1 MATAAGPGQQ
11 EEIWQGWSTMPP
23 GSVLLQQPGVQ
34 SVRVTVRSIVHP
46 RTREGGLLVVQQD
59 TTDTSAMEA
68 LLADLAESQLRMASN
83 IFPRHVLEFLATN
96 RGNNAPEDVAQLAR
110 QHKDVTLLFMD
121 IVGFTSMAKEV
132 APETVMVFLNT
143 LFGVFDLLVDVH
155 GVMKVETAGDCY
167 IVAGG
172 ILSFDRKKEA
182 NGSEPSELGQEFA
195 EVLEHHD
202 PADSAARVMAFAKDM
217 MASSKQVKMPHNDEP
232 VCIRIG
238 LHTGDCVSGLIGTK
252 APKYAVFGDTMNTAS
267 RMEST
272 CTPGRIQVSAV
283 THALL
288 PHEAWEA
295 TGGVLAKGK

>member
-1 MATAAGPGQQ
+1 MTTRALKGGTSSTSP
-11 EEIWQGWSTMPP
+11 EE
-23 GSVLLQQPGVQ
+23 
-34 SVRVTVRSIVHP
+34 
-46 RTREGGLLVVQQD
+46 
-59 TTDTSAMEA
+59 
-68 LLADLAESQLRMASN
+68 
-83 IFPRHVLEFLATN
+83 
-96 RGNNAPEDVAQLAR
+96 VAQLAR

-172 ILSFDRKKEA
+172 ILSFD
-182 NGSEPSELGQEFA
+182 L
-195 EVLEHHD
+195 LEHHD

-295 TGGVLAKGK
+295 TGGVLAKGKGVMETYLWVGSVGPSGPFLAGGMEQSPASCHHSRTFQAA

>member
-1 MATAAGPGQQ
+1 MQVLAAA
-11 EEIWQGWSTMPP
+11 I
-23 GSVLLQQPGVQ
+23 
-34 SVRVTVRSIVHP
+34 
-46 RTREGGLLVVQQD
+46 
-59 TTDTSAMEA
+59 
-68 LLADLAESQLRMASN
+68 LA
-83 IFPRHVLEFLATN
+83 VLEFLATN

-172 ILSFDRKKEA
+172 ILSFD
-182 NGSEPSELGQEFA
+182 L
-195 EVLEHHD
+195 LEHHD

-295 TGGVLAKGK
+295 TGGVLAKGKVRHSSWCDPLMLHCTVAACHIGQSSCALPMCCSAGYPLCSIILFALPCPLCSSCPAHP